1 MVYTVSSTE
10 TAAFTLGQGGGVEN
24 TLQDI
29 ATVLATPKGSV
40 PFYRD
45 FGIEMDFLDLPTP
58 AAKQMMRSR
67 VREAVERWVPN
78 TVVRSIDFK
87 ADPSNPGKQISIVE
101 VEISAEES

>member
-1 MVYTVSSTE
+1 MVYTVSSRD
-10 TAAFTLGQGGGVEN
+10 TAAFSFGQGGAVEN
-24 TLQDI
+24 TLHDI

-58 AAKQMMRSR
+58 AAKQRMRSR

-78 TVVRSIDFK
+78 AVVYSVEFEE
-87 ADPSNPGKQISIVE
+87 DPSNPGKQLSIVE
-101 VEISAEES
+101 VEISAEET